1 MRNLIISLAVVG
13 LLLSGCVHCGP
24 CPKQDV
30 LIKAA
35 TPYGTVILLME
46 KGTLDEENR
55 GRDWIPAPKE
65 PEKPEHVVKAEL

>member
-1 MRNLIISLAVVG
+1 MKRLLISITALG
-13 LLLSGCVHCGP
+13 LLLSSCCGH

-46 KGTLDEENR
+46 RGALDEENR
-55 GRDWIPAPKE
+55 GRDWIPAPK
-65 PEKPEHVVKAEL
+65 KPERVVKAEL